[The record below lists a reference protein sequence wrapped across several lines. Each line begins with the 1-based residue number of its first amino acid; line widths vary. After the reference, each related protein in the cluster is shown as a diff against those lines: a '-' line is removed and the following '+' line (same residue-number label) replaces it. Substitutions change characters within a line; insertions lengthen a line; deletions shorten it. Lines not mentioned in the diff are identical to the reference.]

1 MELQVSLVRQGETQF
16 ALGIFEDA
24 LESMKRAVTMSP
36 VEDCTRA
43 KILNNL
49 GAVHYQLDNHEE
61 SLDAFI
67 AALEIQRRMLGS
79 PIRRQHIVHD
89 ASLTMCNMGKL
100 YIKQGLFRM
109 SYTVFEEAFVVSN
122 FK

>member
-1 MELQVSLVRQGETQF
+1 
-16 ALGIFEDA
+16 
-24 LESMKRAVTMSP
+24 MSP

-43 KILNNL
+43 KILNDL
-49 GAVHYQLDNHEE
+49 GVVHYQLDNHEE
-61 SLDAFI
+61 SLNAFI
-67 AALEIQRRMLGS
+67 SALEIQRKMLAG

-109 SYTVFEEAFVVSN
+109 SYTVFEEAFMVSDI
-122 FK
+122 FHSGLGV